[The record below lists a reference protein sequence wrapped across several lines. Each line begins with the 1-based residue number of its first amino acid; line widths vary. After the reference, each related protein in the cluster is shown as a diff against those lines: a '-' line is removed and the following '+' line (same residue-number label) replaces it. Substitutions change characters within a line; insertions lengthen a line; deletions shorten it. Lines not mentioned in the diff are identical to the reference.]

1 MSLTLFFKI
10 LRDLRWPLLGAGFL
24 LTLFEGFWVKIT
36 DRFANEV
43 IPAILKSIPLGDLK
57 TILFTGSGKIFQAIL
72 GGEAVDLSKTGELL
86 SIGWVHPLP
95 QTILMIWALGRGASA
110 IAGEIER
117 GTMELLVSQPIPRWK
132 IVTTNLIV
140 DLVTIPTLA
149 LCMFLGTYLGTT
161 LVPLNKS
168 LIDTTPI
175 DLTPYWRGIVLA
187 VAFAFAMSGVT
198 YAISSMGRSR
208 WRVLAWTFGIILA
221 MSILNLLGQL
231 WDTLGPWRPLAIH
244 YYFQP
249 QYAILKGQWT
259 LPVAGVQVNAL
270 YVMLGVATLGYAFAL
285 WRFSQR
291 DLPAPL

>member
-1 MSLTLFFKI
+1 MSLTLFLKVM
-10 LRDLRWPLLGAGFL
+10 RDLRWPLLGAAFL
-24 LTLFEGFWVKIT
+24 ITLFEGFWVKIT
-36 DRFANEV
+36 DRFTNEV
-43 IPAILKSIPLGDLK
+43 IPAILKKIPYNDLFQ
-57 TILFTGSGKIFQAIL
+57 ILFEGSGKLFQAIL
-72 GGEAVDLSKTGELL
+72 GGESVNLSKTGDLL
-86 SIGWVHPLP
+86 SVGYVHPLP

-110 IAGEIER
+110 LAGELER

-132 IVTTNLIV
+132 IITTQLAV

-149 LCMFLGTYLGTT
+149 LCMILGTFIGTK
-161 LVPLNKS
+161 LVPLPNA
-168 LIDTTPI
+168 
-175 DLTPYWRGIVLA
+175 DLLPYFRGVLLA
-187 VAFAFAMSGVT
+187 IAFAFAMSGIT

-244 YYFQP
+244 YYYQP
-249 QYAILKGQWT
+249 QYAILKDQWT
-259 LPVAGVQVNAL
+259 LPVAGMQFNAL
-270 YVMLGVATLGYAFAL
+270 AVMFGVAGLGYAFAL

>member
-1 MSLTLFFKI
+1 MSLTLFLKI

-36 DRFANEV
+36 DRFSNEV
-43 IPAILKSIPLGDLK
+43 IPAILRSIPKGDLVQ
-57 TILFTGSGKIFQAIL
+57 ILFTGSGKIFQAIL
-72 GGEAVDLSKTGELL
+72 GGEAVDLSKTGDLL
-86 SIGWVHPLP
+86 SVGYVHPLP

-110 IAGEIER
+110 LAGEIER
-117 GTMELLVSQPIPRWK
+117 GTMELLISQPIPRWK
-132 IVTTNLIV
+132 IISTNLMV
-140 DLVTIPTLA
+140 DMVTIPALA
-149 LCMFLGTYLGTT
+149 LCMFLGTYLGVM
-161 LVPLNKS
+161 LVPLNNVN
-168 LIDTTPI
+168 
-175 DLTPYWRGIVLA
+175 LTPYWRGIVLA
-187 VAFAFAMSGVT
+187 VAFAFSMSGIT

-249 QYAILKGQWT
+249 QYAILKDQWT

-270 YVMLGVATLGYAFAL
+270 SVMFGVAGLGYAFAL

>member
-1 MSLTLFFKI
+1 MSLTLFLKI
-10 LRDLRWPLLGAGFL
+10 LRDLRWPLLGAAFL

-36 DRFANEV
+36 DRFTNEV
-43 IPAILKSIPLGDLK
+43 IPAILKKIPYNDLFQ
-57 TILFTGSGKIFQAIL
+57 ILFEGSGKLFQAIL
-72 GGEAVDLSKTGELL
+72 GGESVNLSKTSDLL
-86 SIGWVHPLP
+86 SVGYVHPLP

-110 IAGEIER
+110 ISGEIER

-132 IVTTNLIV
+132 IITTNFMV

-149 LCMFLGTYLGTT
+149 FCMLLGTYLGTI
-161 LVPLNKS
+161 LVPLPN
-168 LIDTTPI
+168 I
-175 DLTPYWRGIVLA
+175 DLVPYLRGVLLA
-187 VAFAFAMSGVT
+187 IAFAFAMSGIT

-231 WDTLGPWRPLAIH
+231 WDTLGPWRPIAIH

-249 QYAILKGQWT
+249 QYAILKNQWT
-259 LPVAGVQVNAL
+259 LPVAGLQVNAL
-270 YVMLGVATLGYAFAL
+270 AVMLGVAGLGYAFAL

>member
-10 LRDLRWPLLGAGFL
+10 LRDLRWPLLGAAFL

-43 IPAILKSIPLGDLK
+43 IPAILRSIPKGDLVQ
-57 TILFTGSGKIFQAIL
+57 ILFTGSGKIFQAIL
-72 GGEAVDLSKTGELL
+72 GGEAVDLSKTGDLL
-86 SIGWVHPLP
+86 SVGYVHPLP
-95 QTILMIWALGRGASA
+95 QTILMIWALARGASA

-117 GTMELLVSQPIPRWK
+117 GTMELLVAQPIPRWK
-132 IVTTNLIV
+132 IVTTNLMV

-149 LCMFLGTYLGTT
+149 LCMFLGTYLGTI
-161 LVPLNKS
+161 LVPLPN
-168 LIDTTPI
+168 I
-175 DLTPYWRGIVLA
+175 DLAPYWRGIVLA
-187 VAFAFAMSGVT
+187 IAFAFAMSGIT

-270 YVMLGVATLGYAFAL
+270 QVMLGVAALGYTFAL

>member
-1 MSLTLFFKI
+1 MSLTLFLKI

-36 DRFANEV
+36 DRFSNEV

-57 TILFTGSGKIFQAIL
+57 TILFAGSGKVFQAIL

-86 SIGWVHPLP
+86 SIGYVHPLP
-95 QTILMIWALGRGASA
+95 QTILMIWALGRGTSA

-132 IVTTNLIV
+132 IVTSNLMV
-140 DLVTIPTLA
+140 DMVTIPTLA
-149 LCMFLGTYLGTT
+149 LCMFLGTYIGTT
-161 LVPLNKS
+161 LVPLNNS
-168 LIDTTPI
+168 LLDPTPL

-187 VAFAFAMSGVT
+187 TGFGFAMSGVT

-249 QYAILKGQWT
+249 QYAILKDQWT
-259 LPVAGVQVNAL
+259 LAVAGVQVNAL
-270 YVMLGVATLGYAFAL
+270 AVMFGVAGLGYAFAL